1 MVTINSEPLEHLPYI
16 DENISP
22 EERSNV
28 ENLIRLELANQ
39 FNNNVNNITH
49 NGSILLDDSQLLL
62 QQQQQQQ
69 QQQDNNIIPNTLHP
83 LVDQV
88 LPLNSN
94 LHQRSSIM
102 NLTLQDY
109 EEESDDEDDD
119 GVDLSKYTQFNIT
132 SPLEDNNNGNVSGSS
147 GNIDYT
153 NLYTTLGHANLQ
165 QRNLEFLVRN
175 RNDLQYLQQQ
185 ELARL
190 DELNNE
196 LTKNINNKRSMIDDV
211 SNSRKRRQV
220 NEYQLAQQELEER
233 WKENIN
239 ATIEATI
246 ETAKNL

>member
-1 MVTINSEPLEHLPYI
+1 MQIY
-16 DENISP
+16 
-22 EERSNV
+22 
-28 ENLIRLELANQ
+28 
-39 FNNNVNNITH
+39 
-49 NGSILLDDSQLLL
+49 
-62 QQQQQQQ
+62 
-69 QQQDNNIIPNTLHP
+69 
-83 LVDQV
+83 
-88 LPLNSN
+88 
-94 LHQRSSIM
+94 
-102 NLTLQDY
+102 
-109 EEESDDEDDD
+109 
-119 GVDLSKYTQFNIT
+119 SK
-132 SPLEDNNNGNVSGSS
+132 
-147 GNIDYT
+147 
-153 NLYTTLGHANLQ
+153 
-165 QRNLEFLVRN
+165 RNLEFLVRN